1 MTMDTVDQPEVLQ
14 EQEKVFY
21 ILTGLSGAGKSLV
34 SHYLE
39 DQGFYCVDNLPP
51 ELIEKFVELTMDTK
65 KKVHRVL
72 LVIDVRAGAQ
82 FQTLFRS
89 LDDLERKG
97 IRHVII
103 YLESKDDVLVRRF
116 SETRRRHPLNA
127 GSLTESI
134 QKERHML
141 ADIRERA
148 DIVIDTTS
156 YSSAQLKKHIMKVLS
171 EKLPV
176 EKMTVFL
183 TSFGYK
189 YGIPVESDL
198 VFDVRFLPN
207 PHYVPEL
214 APMTGCHDEV
224 CDYIFENEI
233 SKKFLKQLTSF
244 LQFLVPQYVQ
254 EGKSHLTVSV
264 GCTGGQHR
272 SVAIVEKLSKALE
285 KEPVNLVKSHRDIE
299 RRNQAPRTE

>member
-1 MTMDTVDQPEVLQ
+1 METTETPVVPE
-14 EQEKVFY
+14 EKVFY

-51 ELIEKFVELTMDTK
+51 ELIEKFVELTLDST

-72 LVIDVRAGAQ
+72 LVIDVRSGEQ
-82 FQTLFRS
+82 FTSLFRV

-97 IRHVII
+97 VRHVII
-103 YLESKDDVLVRRF
+103 FLDSTNEVLVRRF
-116 SETRRRHPLNA
+116 SETRRRHPLNS
-127 GSLTESI
+127 GSLLDSI
-134 QKERHML
+134 KKERAAL
-141 ADIRERA
+141 ADVRERA
-148 DIVIDTTS
+148 DILVDTTN

-176 EKMTVFL
+176 EKMSVFL
-183 TSFGYK
+183 TSFGFK
-189 YGIPVESDL
+189 YGLPVESDL

-224 CDYIFENEI
+224 VEYIFESEI
-233 SKKFLKQLTSF
+233 SKKFMKQLTSF

-254 EGKSHLTVSV
+254 EGKSHLTISV

-272 SVAIVEKLSKALE
+272 SVAIIEKLHKALE

-299 RRNQAPRTE
+299 RRANATRQE

>member
-1 MTMDTVDQPEVLQ
+1 METIVEQPEDAQ
-14 EQEKVFY
+14 ERVFY

-51 ELIEKFVELTMDTK
+51 ELIEKFVELTLDSR

-72 LVIDVRAGAQ
+72 LVIDVRSGAQ
-82 FQTLFRS
+82 FQSLFHV

-103 YLESKDDVLVRRF
+103 YLEAANEVLVRRF

-127 GSLTESI
+127 GSLSESI
-134 QKERHML
+134 SKERHLL
-141 ADIRERA
+141 ADVRERA
-148 DIVIDTTS
+148 DILVDTTS
-156 YSSAQLKKHIMKVLS
+156 YSTAQLKKHIMKVLS

-224 CDYIFENEI
+224 CNYIFENEI
-233 SKKFLKQLTSF
+233 SKKFLKLLTSF
-244 LQFLVPQYVQ
+244 VQFLVPQYVQ
-254 EGKSHLTVSV
+254 EGKSHLTIAV

-272 SVAIVEKLSKALE
+272 SVAIVEKLAKAFE
-285 KEPVNLVKSHRDIE
+285 KEPVNLVKTHRDIE
-299 RRNQAPRTE
+299 RRAQALRQE